1 MFETDI
7 VITNFTINNN
17 IINTKSNMTYNTWT
31 MININSTIFTDRTI
45 TNLTILEIKTDN
57 NNIIVSEFNSSII
70 SKRNNT
76 IIFTD
81 NSVRNTIKIIWDY
94 LTDLFAF
101 LRLSSA

>member
-1 MFETDI
+1 MFDTDI

-45 TNLTILEIKTDN
+45 TNLTILEIKMDN

-70 SKRNNT
+70 SK
-76 IIFTD
+76 
-81 NSVRNTIKIIWDY
+81 
-94 LTDLFAF
+94 
-101 LRLSSA
+101 